1 LLFKLYNKKMNYEK
15 IYSEINGEN
24 AKLIAELT
32 EKRNELLSTS
42 EKKSGKEL
50 ILLEKEINI
59 NYIVLKSLMKGI
71 LFQKMKDVNKK
82 SK

>member
-1 LLFKLYNKKMNYEK
+1 MDYEK
-15 IYSEINGEN
+15 IYSSINGEN

>member
-1 LLFKLYNKKMNYEK
+1 MDYEK
-15 IYSEINGEN
+15 IYTSINGEN

>member
-1 LLFKLYNKKMNYEK
+1 MNYEK